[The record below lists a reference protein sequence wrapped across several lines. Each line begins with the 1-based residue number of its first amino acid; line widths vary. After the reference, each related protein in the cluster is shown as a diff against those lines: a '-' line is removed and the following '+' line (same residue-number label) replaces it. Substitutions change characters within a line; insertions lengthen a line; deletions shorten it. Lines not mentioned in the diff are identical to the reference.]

1 MLKEEISLSI
11 FLFLLSEA
19 IFCYI
24 LHMNSNISIA
34 EIRTEY
40 KKGTLDEQEVEK
52 SPFVQFDK
60 WFKEAVKSEVAEV
73 NAMTLATANKQGRPS
88 ARMVLLKQFDEK
100 GFVFFTNYESKKAN
114 DLQENPQAALLL
126 FWEPLERQV
135 RMVGSVEKVSAAES
149 FEYFRTRPID
159 SQLGAWA
166 SQQSSEISAR
176 SLLEKAFGEM
186 LEKFKDGKIPL
197 PPFWGGIRIV
207 PDEFE
212 FWQGRANRLH
222 DRVAYKKQTDSS
234 WKIVRLS
241 P

>member
-1 MLKEEISLSI
+1 MIMNDHLSI
-11 FLFLLSEA
+11 A
-19 IFCYI
+19 D
-24 LHMNSNISIA
+24 
-34 EIRTEY
+34 IRTDY
-40 KKGTLDEQEVEK
+40 KKGTLDENEVDK
-52 SPFVQFDK
+52 SPFTQFDI
-60 WFKEAVKSEVAEV
+60 WFKEAVKSQIPEV

-100 GFVFFTNYESKKAN
+100 GFVFFSNYESAKAK
-114 DLQENPQAALLL
+114 DLDINPHAALLL

-135 RMVGSVEKVSAAES
+135 RISGTVEKISAAQS

-176 SLLEKAFGEM
+176 SLLEKAFVEM
-186 LEKFKDGKIPL
+186 LEKFKDGQIPL
-197 PPFWGGIRIV
+197 PPQWGGYRVV
-207 PDEFE
+207 PDQFE
-212 FWQGRANRLH
+212 FWQGRTNRLH
-222 DRVAYKKQTDSS
+222 DRISFKKQTGNS